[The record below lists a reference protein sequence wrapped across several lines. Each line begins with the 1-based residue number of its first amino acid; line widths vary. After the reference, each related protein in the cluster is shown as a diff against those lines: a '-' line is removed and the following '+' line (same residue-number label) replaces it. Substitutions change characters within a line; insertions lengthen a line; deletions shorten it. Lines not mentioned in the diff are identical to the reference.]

1 MRSIALFLIAL
12 AIAAPA
18 QAAPSIE
25 QLVERA
31 FRHPRSVAHTGTVR
45 VTLSGP
51 PRSTA
56 SVRVFCDGHGRE
68 RREHLDGP
76 ARGLTI
82 LTDGQS
88 SWQRPSPAARW
99 TALQIPPATS
109 SWDRLR
115 RNYRFRRQGEE
126 RIAGRK
132 AAVIAID
139 PVHPGNP
146 RQVLWLD
153 MATALVLRADSYT
166 YAGDLAMTTHY
177 TTFVPKAPPARA
189 LKAPDPNEIA
199 PTSTAEWWKECAS
212 EKELRQEAGT
222 SVSLPSRLP
231 PGYALVAYYLRGC
244 RRGGTLP
251 VVRYDDGLNALT
263 LFITPGPGGRR
274 RIGRGWG
281 WGRDRNASA
290 LSQVAGQQVARVA
303 HEGYTYILV
312 GDHDPDGLEATLR
325 SIR

>member
-1 MRSIALFLIAL
+1 MRSLALFLVAL
-12 AIAAPA
+12 AFAAPA
-18 QAAPSIE
+18 HAGPSVE

-56 SVRVFCDGHGRE
+56 SVRVLCDGRGRE

-76 ARGLTI
+76 ARGLTL
-82 LTDGQS
+82 LTDGQN
-88 SWQRPSPAARW
+88 SWQRPSPKAHWA
-99 TALQIPPATS
+99 ALQTPPAAS

-139 PVHPGNP
+139 PLHRGNP

-153 MATALVLRADSYT
+153 TATALVLRADSYS
-166 YAGDLAMTTHY
+166 YAGDLAMTTRY
-177 TTFVPKAPPARA
+177 ITFVPKAPPARA
-189 LKAPDPNEIA
+189 LKAPGPDEIA
-199 PTSTAEWWKECAS
+199 PTSAAEWWRECAS
-212 EKELRQEAGT
+212 EKELVREAGT

-251 VVRYDDGLNALT
+251 VVRYEDGLNALT
-263 LFITPGPGGRR
+263 LFITPGPGGQRR
-274 RIGRGWG
+274 LGLG
-281 WGRDRNASA
+281 WGRGRGRNACV

-303 HEGYTYILV
+303 HEGYTYVLV